1 MPVLPAMT
9 KPNILISAGD
19 PSGEM
24 YAARLARALG
34 HRVEAHLFGLGGPRM
49 REAGVELVA
58 ENSAIAV
65 VGITEVLGKA
75 PTVWR
80 LIRQMADEASR
91 RKPSLAILVDSPG
104 FNLRLARRLATQG
117 VPIVYFISP
126 HVWAWKRWR
135 VHAIRKRVKKMLCI
149 FPFEEKYYR
158 QQGVE
163 ADFVGHPQ
171 VDEVKARRNRAEF
184 AGKYNMDPARPIIV
198 LLPGSRRNELKY
210 NLPVMMDACQLI
222 GAEQPAQ
229 FALALAPGLRPAEVV
244 PYARAEVAVHIV
256 EDETYNALAAADVSI
271 VSSGT
276 ATVEAALLGAPMVVV
291 YRLAPTT
298 AFLLRRLVQTPF
310 FSMVNLIAG
319 RRVVTELFQDEF
331 TAKRVASEVLRL
343 LGSVETR
350 EEMQRGLAEVRT
362 KLGPGGAMERAAEI
376 IAAML

>member
-1 MPVLPAMT
+1 MT
-9 KPNILISAGD
+9 KPNILISAGE

-24 YAARLARALG
+24 YAARLVRALG
-34 HRVEAHLFGLGGPRM
+34 QRVEAHLFGLGGPRM

-80 LIRQMADEASR
+80 LIRQLSEEAER
-91 RKPSLAILVDSPG
+91 RKPRLAILVDSPG
-104 FNLRLARRLATQG
+104 FNLRLARRLNAQG

-135 VHAIRKRVKKMLCI
+135 IHAIRSRVKRMLCI

-158 QQGVE
+158 DRGVA

-171 VDEVKARRNRAEF
+171 VDDVQATRSREEF
-184 AGKYNMDPARPIIV
+184 AARYDMDPTKPIV
-198 LLPGSRRNELKY
+198 ALLPGSRRNELKY
-210 NLPVMMDACQLI
+210 NLPTMLEASRLI
-222 GAEQPAQ
+222 AAKQPAQ
-229 FALALAPGLRPAEVV
+229 FVLALAPALRPAEVV
-244 PYARAEVAVHIV
+244 PFAQTEMAVHLV
-256 EDETYNALAAADVSI
+256 EDETYNALANADAAI

-276 ATVEAALLGAPMVVV
+276 ATVEAALLGTPMVVV

-298 AFLLRRLVQTPF
+298 AFLLRRLVRTPF

-331 TAKRVASEVLRL
+331 TAERVAGEVLRL
-343 LGSVETR
+343 LKSGEAR
-350 EEMQRGLAEVRT
+350 DEMRRGLAEVRA

>member
-1 MPVLPAMT
+1 MT
-9 KPNILISAGD
+9 KPNILITAGE

-24 YAARLARALG
+24 YAARLVRALG
-34 HRVEAHLFGLGGPRM
+34 KRVEAHLFGLGGPRM

-80 LIRQMADEASR
+80 LIRQLSEEAER
-91 RKPSLAILVDSPG
+91 RRPKLAILVDSPG
-104 FNLRLARRLATQG
+104 FNLRLARRLAAQG

-135 VHAIRKRVKKMLCI
+135 IHAIRNRVKRMLCI

-158 QQGVE
+158 DRGVA

-171 VDEVKARRNRAEF
+171 VDEVRATRSRAEF
-184 AGKYNMDPARPIIV
+184 AARYHLNPARLIV
-198 LLPGSRRNELKY
+198 ALLPGSRRNELRY
-210 NLPVMMDACQLI
+210 NLPTMLEACRLI
-222 GAEQPAQ
+222 ATKQPAQ
-229 FALALAPGLRPAEVV
+229 FALALAPALRPAEVV
-244 PYARAEVAVHIV
+244 PFAQADMPVHLV
-256 EDETYNALAAADVSI
+256 EDETYNALASADAAI

-276 ATVEAALLGAPMVVV
+276 ATVEAALLGVPMVVV

-298 AFLLRRLVQTPF
+298 AFLLRRLVRTPF

-331 TAKRVASEVLRL
+331 TAERVAGEVLRL
-343 LGSVETR
+343 LGSAEAR
-350 EEMQRGLAEVRT
+350 EEMRRGLAEVRA
-362 KLGPGGAMERAAEI
+362 KLGPGGAMDRAAEI

>member
-1 MPVLPAMT
+1 MT
-9 KPNILISAGD
+9 KPNILISAGE

-24 YAARLARALG
+24 YAARLVRALAT
-34 HRVEAHLFGLGGPRM
+34 RVEAHLFGLGGPRM

-80 LIRQMADEASR
+80 LIRQLCEEAER
-91 RKPSLAILVDSPG
+91 RRPKLAILVDSPG
-104 FNLRLARRLATQG
+104 FNLRLARRLNAQG

-135 VHAIRKRVKKMLCI
+135 IHAIRSRVKRMLCI

-158 QQGVE
+158 DRGVA

-171 VDEVKARRNRAEF
+171 VDDVQATRSREEF
-184 AGKYNMDPARPIIV
+184 AARYDMDPTKPIV
-198 LLPGSRRNELKY
+198 ALLPGSRRNELKY
-210 NLPVMMDACQLI
+210 NLPTMLEASRLI
-222 GAEQPAQ
+222 AAKQPAQ
-229 FALALAPGLRPAEVV
+229 FVLALAPALRPAEVV
-244 PYARAEVAVHIV
+244 PFAQADMPVHLV
-256 EDETYNALAAADVSI
+256 EDETYNALAAADAAI

-276 ATVEAALLGAPMVVV
+276 ATVEAALLGVPMVVV

-298 AFLLRRLVQTPF
+298 AFLLRRLVRTPF

-331 TAKRVASEVLRL
+331 TAERVAGEVLRL
-343 LGSVETR
+343 LGSGEAR
-350 EEMQRGLAEVRT
+350 DEMRRGLAEVRT

>member
-1 MPVLPAMT
+1 MT
-9 KPNILISAGD
+9 KPNILISAGE

-24 YAARLARALG
+24 YAARLVRALG
-34 HRVEAHLFGLGGPRM
+34 KRVEAHLFGLGGPRM

-58 ENSAIAV
+58 ENSAIAI

-80 LIRQMADEASR
+80 LIRQLSEEAER
-91 RKPSLAILVDSPG
+91 RKPRLAILVDSPG
-104 FNLRLARRLATQG
+104 FNLRLARRLAAQG

-135 VHAIRKRVKKMLCI
+135 MHAIRNRVLRMLCI

-158 QQGVE
+158 DRGVA

-171 VDEVKARRNRAEF
+171 VDEVRATRSRAEF
-184 AGKYNMDPARPIIV
+184 AARYDMDPARPIVV

-210 NLPVMMDACQLI
+210 NLPTMLEACRLI
-222 GAEQPAQ
+222 AAKQPAQ
-229 FALALAPGLRPAEVV
+229 FVLALAPALRPAEVV
-244 PYARAEVAVHIV
+244 PFAQADMPMHMV
-256 EDETYNALAAADVSI
+256 EDETYNALANADAAI

-276 ATVEAALLGAPMVVV
+276 ATVEAALLGTPMVVV

-298 AFLLRRLVQTPF
+298 AFLLRRLVRTPF

-331 TAKRVASEVLRL
+331 TAERVAGEVLRL
-343 LGSVETR
+343 LGSGEAR
-350 EEMQRGLAEVRT
+350 KEMRRGLAEVRT
-362 KLGPGGAMERAAEI
+362 KLGPGGAMDRAAEI

>member
-1 MPVLPAMT
+1 MT
-9 KPNILISAGD
+9 KPNILISAGE

-24 YAARLARALG
+24 YAARLVRALEK
-34 HRVEAHLFGLGGPRM
+34 RVEAHLFGLGGPRM

-80 LIRQMADEASR
+80 LIRQLCEEAER
-91 RKPSLAILVDSPG
+91 RRPKLAILVDSPG
-104 FNLRLARRLATQG
+104 FNLRLARRLNAQG

-135 VHAIRKRVKKMLCI
+135 IHAIRSRVKRMLCI

-158 QQGVE
+158 DRGVA

-171 VDEVKARRNRAEF
+171 VDDVQATRSREEF
-184 AGKYNMDPARPIIV
+184 AARYDMDPTKPIV
-198 LLPGSRRNELKY
+198 ALLPGSRRNELKY
-210 NLPVMMDACQLI
+210 NLPTMLEASRLI
-222 GAEQPAQ
+222 AAKQPAQ
-229 FALALAPGLRPAEVV
+229 FVLALAPALRPAEVV
-244 PYARAEVAVHIV
+244 PFAQADMPVHLV
-256 EDETYNALAAADVSI
+256 EDETYNALAAADAAI

-276 ATVEAALLGAPMVVV
+276 ATVEAALLGVPMVVV

-298 AFLLRRLVQTPF
+298 AFLLRRLVRTPF

-319 RRVVTELFQDEF
+319 QRVVTELFQDEF
-331 TAKRVASEVLRL
+331 TAERVAGEVLRL
-343 LGSVETR
+343 LKSGEAR
-350 EEMQRGLAEVRT
+350 DEMRRGLAEVRA

>member
-1 MPVLPAMT
+1 MT
-9 KPNILISAGD
+9 KPNILITAGE

-24 YAARLARALG
+24 YAARLVRALG
-34 HRVEAHLFGLGGPRM
+34 KRVEAHLFGLGGPRM

-80 LIRQMADEASR
+80 LIRQLSEEAER
-91 RKPSLAILVDSPG
+91 RRPKLAILVDSPG
-104 FNLRLARRLATQG
+104 FNLRLARRLAAQG

-135 VHAIRKRVKKMLCI
+135 IHAIRSRVKRMLCI

-158 QQGVE
+158 DRGVA

-171 VDEVKARRNRAEF
+171 VDEVRATRSRAEF
-184 AGKYNMDPARPIIV
+184 AARYHLNPARLIV
-198 LLPGSRRNELKY
+198 ALLPGSRRNELRY
-210 NLPVMMDACQLI
+210 NLPTMLEACRLI
-222 GAEQPAQ
+222 ATKQPAQ
-229 FALALAPGLRPAEVV
+229 FALALAPALRPAEVV
-244 PYARAEVAVHIV
+244 PFAQADMPVHLV
-256 EDETYNALAAADVSI
+256 EDETYNALASADAAI

-276 ATVEAALLGAPMVVV
+276 ATVEAALLGVPMVVV

-298 AFLLRRLVQTPF
+298 AFLLRRLVRTPF

-331 TAKRVASEVLRL
+331 TAERVAGEVLRL
-343 LGSVETR
+343 LGSAEAR
-350 EEMQRGLAEVRT
+350 EEMRRGLAEVRA
-362 KLGPGGAMERAAEI
+362 KLGPGGAMDRAAEI

>member
-1 MPVLPAMT
+1 MT
-9 KPNILISAGD
+9 KPNILISAGE

-24 YAARLARALG
+24 YAARLVRALG
-34 HRVEAHLFGLGGPRM
+34 KRGEAHLFGLGGPRM

-80 LIRQMADEASR
+80 LIRQLCEEAER
-91 RKPSLAILVDSPG
+91 RRPKLAILVDSPG
-104 FNLRLARRLATQG
+104 FNLRLARRLNAQG

-135 VHAIRKRVKKMLCI
+135 IHAIRSRVKRMLCI
-149 FPFEEKYYR
+149 FPFEEQYYR
-158 QQGVE
+158 DRGVA

-171 VDEVKARRNRAEF
+171 VDEVRATRSRAEF
-184 AGKYNMDPARPIIV
+184 ATRYEMDPARPIV
-198 LLPGSRRNELKY
+198 ALLPGSRRNELKF
-210 NLPVMMDACQLI
+210 NLPTMLEACRLI
-222 GAEQPAQ
+222 AAKQPAQ
-229 FALALAPGLRPAEVV
+229 FALALAPALRPAEVV
-244 PYARAEVAVHIV
+244 PFAQADMPMHMV
-256 EDETYNALAAADVSI
+256 EDETYNALANADAAI

-276 ATVEAALLGAPMVVV
+276 ATVEAALLGVPMVVV

-298 AFLLRRLVQTPF
+298 AFLLRRLVRTPF

-331 TAKRVASEVLRL
+331 TAERVAGEVLRL
-343 LGSVETR
+343 LGSGEAR
-350 EEMQRGLAEVRT
+350 DEMRRGLAEVRA

>member
-1 MPVLPAMT
+1 MT
-9 KPNILISAGD
+9 KPNILISAGE

-24 YAARLARALG
+24 YAARLVRALG
-34 HRVEAHLFGLGGPRM
+34 KRVEAHLFGLGGPRM

-80 LIRQMADEASR
+80 LIRQLSEEAER
-91 RKPSLAILVDSPG
+91 RRPKLAILVDSPG
-104 FNLRLARRLATQG
+104 FNLRLARRLAAQG

-135 VHAIRKRVKKMLCI
+135 IHAIRNRVKRMLCI

-158 QQGVE
+158 DRGVA

-171 VDEVKARRNRAEF
+171 VDEVRATRSRAEF
-184 AGKYNMDPARPIIV
+184 AARYDMDPARPIVV
-198 LLPGSRRNELKY
+198 LLPGSRRNELRY
-210 NLPVMMDACQLI
+210 NLPTMLEACRLI
-222 GAEQPAQ
+222 AAKQPAQ
-229 FALALAPGLRPAEVV
+229 FVLALAPALRPEEVV
-244 PYARAEVAVHIV
+244 PFAQADMPMHMV
-256 EDETYNALAAADVSI
+256 EDETYNALANADAAI

-276 ATVEAALLGAPMVVV
+276 ATVEAALLGTPMVVV

-298 AFLLRRLVQTPF
+298 AFLLRRLVRTPF

-331 TAKRVASEVLRL
+331 TAERVAGEVLRL
-343 LGSVETR
+343 LGSGEAR
-350 EEMQRGLAEVRT
+350 EEMRRGLAEVRA

>member
-1 MPVLPAMT
+1 MT
-9 KPNILISAGD
+9 KPNILISAGE

-24 YAARLARALG
+24 YAARLVRALEK
-34 HRVEAHLFGLGGPRM
+34 RVEAHLFGLGGPRM

-80 LIRQMADEASR
+80 LIRQLCEEAER
-91 RKPSLAILVDSPG
+91 RRPKLAILVDSPG
-104 FNLRLARRLATQG
+104 FNLRLARRLNAQG

-135 VHAIRKRVKKMLCI
+135 IHAIRNRVKRMLCI

-158 QQGVE
+158 DRGVA

-171 VDEVKARRNRAEF
+171 VDDVQATRSREEF
-184 AGKYNMDPARPIIV
+184 AARYDMDPTKPIV
-198 LLPGSRRNELKY
+198 ALLPGSRRNELRY
-210 NLPVMMDACQLI
+210 NLPTMLEASRLI
-222 GAEQPAQ
+222 AAKQPAQ
-229 FALALAPGLRPAEVV
+229 FVLALAPALRPAEVV
-244 PYARAEVAVHIV
+244 PFAQADMPVHLV
-256 EDETYNALAAADVSI
+256 EDETYNALAAADAAI

-276 ATVEAALLGAPMVVV
+276 ATVEAALLGVPMVVV

-298 AFLLRRLVQTPF
+298 AFLLRRLVRTPF

-319 RRVVTELFQDEF
+319 QRVVTELFQDEF
-331 TAKRVASEVLRL
+331 TAERVAGEVLRL
-343 LGSVETR
+343 LKSGEAR
-350 EEMQRGLAEVRT
+350 EEMRRGLAEVRA

>member
-1 MPVLPAMT
+1 MT
-9 KPNILISAGD
+9 KPNILISAGE

-24 YAARLARALG
+24 YAARLVRALAT
-34 HRVEAHLFGLGGPRM
+34 RVEAHLFGLGGPRM

-80 LIRQMADEASR
+80 LIRQLCEEAER
-91 RKPSLAILVDSPG
+91 RRPKLAILVDSPG
-104 FNLRLARRLATQG
+104 FNLRLARRLNAQG

-135 VHAIRKRVKKMLCI
+135 IHAIRSRVKRMLCI

-158 QQGVE
+158 DRGVAAE
-163 ADFVGHPQ
+163 FVGHPQ
-171 VDEVKARRNRAEF
+171 VDDVQATRSREEF
-184 AGKYNMDPARPIIV
+184 AARYDMDPTKPIV
-198 LLPGSRRNELKY
+198 ALLPGSRRNELKY
-210 NLPVMMDACQLI
+210 NLPTMLEASRLI
-222 GAEQPAQ
+222 AAKQPAQ
-229 FALALAPGLRPAEVV
+229 FALALAPALRPAELV
-244 PYARAEVAVHIV
+244 PFAQADMPVHLV
-256 EDETYNALAAADVSI
+256 EDETYNALAAADAAI

-276 ATVEAALLGAPMVVV
+276 ATVEAALLGVPMVVV

-298 AFLLRRLVQTPF
+298 AFLLRRLVRTPF

-319 RRVVTELFQDEF
+319 QRVVTELFQDEF
-331 TAKRVASEVLRL
+331 TAERVAGEVLRL
-343 LGSVETR
+343 LKSGEAR
-350 EEMQRGLAEVRT
+350 DEMRRGLAEVRA

-376 IAAML
+376 IVAML

>member
-1 MPVLPAMT
+1 MT
-9 KPNILISAGD
+9 KPNILISAGE

-24 YAARLARALG
+24 YAARLVRALAT
-34 HRVEAHLFGLGGPRM
+34 RVEAHLFGLGGPRM

-80 LIRQMADEASR
+80 LIRQLSEEAER
-91 RKPSLAILVDSPG
+91 RRPKLAILVDSPG
-104 FNLRLARRLATQG
+104 FNLRLARRLNAQG

-135 VHAIRKRVKKMLCI
+135 IHAIRSRVKRMLCI

-158 QQGVE
+158 DRGVA

-171 VDEVKARRNRAEF
+171 VDDVQATRSREEF
-184 AGKYNMDPARPIIV
+184 AARYDMDPTKPIV
-198 LLPGSRRNELKY
+198 ALLPGSRRNELKY
-210 NLPVMMDACQLI
+210 NLPTMLEASRLI
-222 GAEQPAQ
+222 AAKQPAQ
-229 FALALAPGLRPAEVV
+229 FVLALAPALRPAEVV
-244 PYARAEVAVHIV
+244 PFAQTEMAVHLV
-256 EDETYNALAAADVSI
+256 EDETYNALAAADAAI

-276 ATVEAALLGAPMVVV
+276 ATVEAALLGVPMVVV

-298 AFLLRRLVQTPF
+298 AFLLRRLVRTPF

-319 RRVVTELFQDEF
+319 QRVVTELFQDEF
-331 TAKRVASEVLRL
+331 TAERVAGEVLRL
-343 LGSVETR
+343 LKSGEAR
-350 EEMQRGLAEVRT
+350 DEMRRGLAEVRA

>member
-1 MPVLPAMT
+1 MT
-9 KPNILISAGD
+9 KPNILISAGE

-24 YAARLARALG
+24 YAARLVRALG
-34 HRVEAHLFGLGGPRM
+34 KRVEAHLFGLGGPRM

-80 LIRQMADEASR
+80 LIRQLCEEAER
-91 RKPSLAILVDSPG
+91 RRPKLAILVDSPG
-104 FNLRLARRLATQG
+104 FNLRLARRLNAQG

-135 VHAIRKRVKKMLCI
+135 IHAIRNRVKRMLCI
-149 FPFEEKYYR
+149 FPFEEQYYR
-158 QQGVE
+158 DRGVA

-171 VDEVKARRNRAEF
+171 VDEVRATRSRAEF
-184 AGKYNMDPARPIIV
+184 AARYEMDPARPIV
-198 LLPGSRRNELKY
+198 ALLPGSRRNELKF
-210 NLPVMMDACQLI
+210 NLPTMLEACQLI
-222 GAEQPAQ
+222 AAKQPAQ
-229 FALALAPGLRPAEVV
+229 FALALAPALRPAEVV
-244 PYARAEVAVHIV
+244 AYAQADMPVHLM
-256 EDETYNALAAADVSI
+256 EDETYNALANADAAI

-276 ATVEAALLGAPMVVV
+276 ATVEAALLGVPMVVV

-298 AFLLRRLVQTPF
+298 AFLLRRLVRTPF

-331 TAKRVASEVLRL
+331 TAERVAGEVLRL
-343 LGSVETR
+343 LGSAEAR
-350 EEMQRGLAEVRT
+350 EEMRRGLAEVRA
-362 KLGPGGAMERAAEI
+362 KLGPGGAMDRAAEI

>member
-1 MPVLPAMT
+1 MT
-9 KPNILISAGD
+9 KPNILISAGE

-24 YAARLARALG
+24 YAARLVRALEK
-34 HRVEAHLFGLGGPRM
+34 RVEAHLFGLGGPRM

-80 LIRQMADEASR
+80 LIRQLSEEAER
-91 RKPSLAILVDSPG
+91 RRPKLAILVDSPG
-104 FNLRLARRLATQG
+104 FNLRLARRLNAQG

-135 VHAIRKRVKKMLCI
+135 IHAIRNRVKRMLCI

-158 QQGVE
+158 DRGVA

-171 VDEVKARRNRAEF
+171 VDDVQATRSREEF
-184 AGKYNMDPARPIIV
+184 AARYDMDPTKPIV
-198 LLPGSRRNELKY
+198 ALLPGSRRNELKY
-210 NLPVMMDACQLI
+210 NLPTMLEASRLI
-222 GAEQPAQ
+222 AAKQPAQ
-229 FALALAPGLRPAEVV
+229 FVLALAPALRPAEVV
-244 PYARAEVAVHIV
+244 PFAQADMPVHLV
-256 EDETYNALAAADVSI
+256 EDETYNALAAADAAI

-276 ATVEAALLGAPMVVV
+276 ATVEAALLGVPMVVV
-291 YRLAPTT
+291 YRLATTT
-298 AFLLRRLVQTPF
+298 AFLLRRLVRTPF

-319 RRVVTELFQDEF
+319 QRVVTELFQDEF
-331 TAKRVASEVLRL
+331 TAERVAGEVLRL
-343 LGSVETR
+343 LKSGEAR
-350 EEMQRGLAEVRT
+350 EEMRRGLAEVRA